1 MLAGLREASAALAG
15 AEVPKLAELRRVT
28 VTDLLMTVGTIV
40 GVYLLIGQFAGLSGV
55 GSTFKSAS
63 WEWVAAAFAISQ
75 LPQIASAFA
84 MIGSVIAPLPLGP
97 VIGVQYANNFTG
109 LVGGSVADLAL
120 VVRFLQ
126 RQGQPA
132 GVAVSSGILNNLAGS
147 VVQFLL
153 IPITLVLSG
162 STFDFTGGEASGIF
176 KLVVLAIVVVGGAAG
191 FLLFVPK
198 LRHKLGGLVRPQWH
212 AAKDNVKQVLSRP
225 RKAFQLFGAR
235 LASQVIFAM
244 VLWCSVTAYGG
255 HLSLVQ
261 LIFINSVA
269 SLIGGAAPVPGGMGV
284 IEAGLIAGLTAAGLS
299 KEVAVAATFTHR
311 LFTAYLPPV
320 WGWFALAWLK
330 RREYI

>member
-1 MLAGLREASAALAG
+1 M
-15 AEVPKLAELRRVT
+15 
-28 VTDLLMTVGTIV
+28 
-40 GVYLLIGQFAGLSGV
+40 
-55 GSTFKSAS
+55 
-63 WEWVAAAFAISQ
+63 
-75 LPQIASAFA
+75 
-84 MIGSVIAPLPLGP
+84 
-97 VIGVQYANNFTG
+97 
-109 LVGGSVADLAL
+109 
-120 VVRFLQ
+120 
-126 RQGQPA
+126 
-132 GVAVSSGILNNLAGS
+132 
-147 VVQFLL
+147 
-153 IPITLVLSG
+153 
-162 STFDFTGGEASGIF
+162 
-176 KLVVLAIVVVGGAAG
+176 
-191 FLLFVPK
+191 PK
-198 LRHKLGGLVRPQWH
+198 LRHKLGGLVRPQWD